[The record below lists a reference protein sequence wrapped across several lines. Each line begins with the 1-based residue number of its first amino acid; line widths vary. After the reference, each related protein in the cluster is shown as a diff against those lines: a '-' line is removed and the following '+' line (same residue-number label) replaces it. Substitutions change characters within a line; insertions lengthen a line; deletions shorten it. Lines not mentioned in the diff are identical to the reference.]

1 MIPVA
6 VIVFVVI
13 ISGEFIKFCYKFIVG
28 IVIMVVIKGKRKH
41 ARPSGEYNYDN
52 YIIISYDSDFTCII
66 TVMDYSDD
74 TTINENK
81 NNDEVSD
88 EIYYLGVIVHID
100 INLRW

>member
-1 MIPVA
+1 MTV
-6 VIVFVVI
+6 
-13 ISGEFIKFCYKFIVG
+13 
-28 IVIMVVIKGKRKH
+28 
-41 ARPSGEYNYDN
+41 
-52 YIIISYDSDFTCII
+52 TCII